1 MGYSVYNPD
10 GGYSFGE
17 FDADSPEQAVAG
29 MLRGRGYEV
38 ELDADAGEVLVGDP
52 IAAGYYE
59 TVEERSGQSRTVRV
73 TYVGF

>member
-1 MGYSVYNPD
+1 MDYGVYNPD
-10 GGYSFGE
+10 GGYAFGE
-17 FDADSPEQAVAG
+17 FAGDSPEEAVAG

-59 TVEERSGQSRTVRV
+59 TVQEKASRSRTVHV
-73 TYVGF
+73 TYAGF